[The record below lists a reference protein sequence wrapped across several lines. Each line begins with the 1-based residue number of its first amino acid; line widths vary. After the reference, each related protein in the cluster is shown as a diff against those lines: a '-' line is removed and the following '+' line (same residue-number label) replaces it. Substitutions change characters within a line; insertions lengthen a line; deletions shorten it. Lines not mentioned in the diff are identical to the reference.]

1 MGLFSRR
8 KSSTQ
13 SFGPASTTPSQHYT
27 DKSTQLHTYPGQG
40 SWDFD
45 SAPVP
50 STPLYDST
58 SHTNNAGERKSFASK
73 RHSKTS
79 RPVTAQS
86 AAPSSYPTLTPK
98 LAKKTERP
106 PSAASRVFVTNG
118 RAISRDGKTP
128 QSKQTRGQTKSEP
141 ILFRDISS
149 TSILRTTQ
157 SMRSLKVKSVD
168 LLKSNPRLSYLTPT
182 PAPPPSRA
190 RNDELLFHHDG
201 RGLFASKTVANL
213 ADDLDA
219 HGLRKLLERDSRR
232 RGQFRSSEHL
242 RKQMYQF
249 AMPEEIPS
257 SPRARDY
264 DSGYPIRDYE
274 NWFGDPGPSTIRP
287 VLGSHRSSNSIESK
301 TRERMDSGRSFAN
314 DAIPRE
320 STDTMKR
327 PPSRKPE
334 LPPILLFGQ
343 SSQAQEPKES
353 PILLLGPNSARSTET
368 QSTHPNSFIDS
379 PIQLLSRTP
388 IDAPVS
394 QEPSQSPPPPAK
406 SPLRPRILSFVTDTG
421 SSIQDN
427 EYETAE
433 EFGSETP
440 GPLTEEEHDDDDDE
454 SIDFW
459 HESPVIPRDV
469 KDLTPK
475 PSNLALFTSVHT
487 EDIERT
493 PTQPSAADNRQLRAA
508 AWPLPKNNSIP
519 PSDTESLTGGYED
532 EESNVP
538 IFSPET
544 EWMDSPIIGNV
555 LPDISVVP
563 PRSQG
568 SMESE
573 GSWLSGKL
581 DIEKAVRKSF
591 AGGPVRRT
599 PPIILETSPVKGDG
613 NIIPAGFNSST
624 PSGLVRD
631 RPDYEGADY
640 GSEEEEDGDEVPV
653 MIGERVRQGS
663 AARKV
668 EVVDRPSLEGVAARV
683 SGESPERSRDSK
695 QSEIII
701 A

>member
-13 SFGPASTTPSQHYT
+13 SFGAASTTPSQYYT

-58 SHTNNAGERKSFASK
+58 SHTNNAGERKSFAS
-73 RHSKTS
+73 RRYSKSS
-79 RPVTAQS
+79 RPVMAQS
-86 AAPSSYPTLTPK
+86 GVSSSYPTLTPK
-98 LAKKTERP
+98 LTKKNERP

-118 RAISRDGKTP
+118 QAISRDGKTP
-128 QSKQTRGQTKSEP
+128 QSKQTRGPTKSEP

-149 TSILRTTQ
+149 TNILRTTQ

-182 PAPPPSRA
+182 PAPPSSRA
-190 RNDELLFHHDG
+190 KNDELLFHHDG
-201 RGLFASKTVANL
+201 RGLFASRTVANL
-213 ADDLDA
+213 ADDLDT

-232 RGQFRSSEHL
+232 HGQFRSSEHL
-242 RKQMYQF
+242 RKQTYQSTL
-249 AMPEEIPS
+249 PEDIPS
-257 SPRARDY
+257 SPRPIDY

-274 NWFGDPGPSTIRP
+274 NLFGDPGPSTIRP
-287 VLGSHRSSNSIESK
+287 VLGSDRSSNSIESQ
-301 TRERMDSGRSFAN
+301 TRQRKDSGRSFAN
-314 DAIPRE
+314 EATPRE

-343 SSQAQEPKES
+343 SNQAQEPKES

-379 PIQLLSRTP
+379 PIQLLSQNPT
-388 IDAPVS
+388 DAPVS
-394 QEPSQSPPPPAK
+394 QDPPQSPPPPAK

-440 GPLTEEEHDDDDDE
+440 GPLTEDDDDDE

-475 PSNLALFTSVHT
+475 PSNLALFTSMYT

-493 PTQPSAADNRQLRAA
+493 PTQPSASYLQDNPQLRA
-508 AWPLPKNNSIP
+508 AWPLPKENSIP
-519 PSDTESLTGGYED
+519 QSDTEFSAAEYED

-555 LPDISVVP
+555 FPDVSVP
-563 PRSQG
+563 PQSQG

-591 AGGPVRRT
+591 AGGPARRT
-599 PPIILETSPVKGDG
+599 PPIILEASPVKGDG
-613 NIIPAGFNSST
+613 NIIPSGFNSST
-624 PSGLVRD
+624 PNGFARD

-640 GSEEEEDGDEVPV
+640 GSEEEDGDEVPV
-653 MIGERVRQGS
+653 MMGERVRQGS

-683 SGESPERSRDSK
+683 SGESPERSRDFK